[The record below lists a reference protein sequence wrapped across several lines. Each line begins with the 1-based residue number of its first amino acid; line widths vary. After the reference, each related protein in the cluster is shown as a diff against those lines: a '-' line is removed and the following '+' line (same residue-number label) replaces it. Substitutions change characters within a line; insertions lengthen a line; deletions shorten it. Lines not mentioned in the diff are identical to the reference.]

1 MDVAGATNPC
11 PCPAGPNLSLSLP
24 LALTL
29 SLAPPLPLPRRDS
42 KVGCLDDA
50 NGSFILAKGSAQ
62 SLGIE
67 KGGVQLT
74 LTLTLSLT

>member
-11 PCPAGPNLSLSLP
+11 PCPADPNLSLSLP

-29 SLAPPLPLPRRDS
+29 SLALPLPLPRRDS

-62 SLGIE
+62 SLGID

-74 LTLTLSLT
+74 P

>member
-11 PCPAGPNLSLSLP
+11 PCPADPNLSLSLP

-29 SLAPPLPLPRRDS
+29 SLALPLPLPRRDS

-62 SLGIE
+62 SLGID

-74 LTLTLSLT
+74 LTLTLTLT

>member
-1 MDVAGATNPC
+1 MDVAGATIL
-11 PCPAGPNLSLSLP
+11 ALALSVSLP

-29 SLAPPLPLPRRDS
+29 SLALPLPLPRRDS

-62 SLGIE
+62 SLGID

-74 LTLTLSLT
+74 LTLTLTLT

>member
-11 PCPAGPNLSLSLP
+11 PGPADPNLSLSLP

-29 SLAPPLPLPRRDS
+29 SLALPLPLPRRDS

-62 SLGIE
+62 SLGID

-74 LTLTLSLT
+74 P

>member
-1 MDVAGATNPC
+1 MDVAGATIL
-11 PCPAGPNLSLSLP
+11 ALALSVSLP

-29 SLAPPLPLPRRDS
+29 SLAPPLPLPRRDI

-62 SLGIE
+62 SLGID

-74 LTLTLSLT
+74 LTLTLTLT